1 MTHQATSQ
9 VIPGRILYIDVDD
22 FAIVRFRSE
31 MIAKLIERG
40 SSVTVAS
47 GSFSDGNRRAL
58 EELGAHVSEFHL
70 NRTGINPMEDR
81 RTRAD
86 LKRLIEKT
94 TPDVMIARAA
104 KAVAY
109 ALPVGQA
116 MGIPKRVGFMTGL
129 GAMYYPTSPFERF
142 MGMIGRRM
150 IEKGLAC
157 ASEIWVLNPDN
168 ESRLRNGSLRDIPI
182 YNLDSDGVDLEH
194 FSQTP
199 LPTEPAFCFVGR
211 LLPAKGARMF
221 LDAAIRLHDAGSG
234 MRFIVA
240 GETDRHRGAITE
252 EEVRDLH
259 GRGIIE
265 YRGFVE
271 GLTSL
276 VSECRALVLPSH
288 HEGRPR
294 AAIEALA
301 CGRPVVV
308 SDAAGCS
315 DLITDGKEGCV
326 VPVGDVDA
334 LCDAMS
340 ALAEDHALAEKMS
353 MSARSLAEGRYGVE
367 QACSRFM
374 ARITE
379 R

>member
-1 MTHQATSQ
+1 MTHQAASQ
-9 VIPGRILYIDVDD
+9 ETPGRILYIDVDD

-31 MIAKLIERG
+31 LISKLIEKG
-40 SSVTVAS
+40 STVTVAS
-47 GSFSDGNRRAL
+47 GRFSDENRRAL
-58 EELGAHVSEFHL
+58 EALGARVCEFHL
-70 NRTGINPMEDR
+70 NRTGLNPMEDR
-81 RTRAD
+81 RTRSD
-86 LKRLIEKT
+86 LERLIKKAN
-94 TPDVMIARAA
+94 PDVMIARAA

-109 ALPVGQA
+109 ALPVGRA
-116 MGIPKRVGFMTGL
+116 MGISKRVGFMTGL

-150 IEKGLAC
+150 IRKGLSC
-157 ASEIWVLNPDN
+157 ANEIWVLNPDN
-168 ESRLRNGSLRDIPI
+168 ESRLRNGPLRDMPI
-182 YNLDSDGVDLEH
+182 HDLDSDGVDLEQ

-199 LPTEPAFCFVGR
+199 LPAEPAFCFVGR

-252 EEVRDLH
+252 DEVRDLH
-259 GRGIIE
+259 DRGIIE
-265 YRGFVE
+265 YRGFVDD
-271 GLTSL
+271 LTSL

-301 CGRPVVV
+301 CGRPVIV

-315 DLITDGKEGCV
+315 DLITDGKEGRI

-334 LCDAMS
+334 LCDAVT
-340 ALAEDHALAEKMS
+340 ALAEDHTLARKMS
-353 MSARSLAEGRYGVE
+353 VSARSLAEERYGVE
-367 QACSRFM
+367 QACSRFIG
-374 ARITE
+374 RITE
-379 R
+379 P